1 MHIYMPLG
9 AKYTYEQSREFARVI
24 AILAHARLPG
34 FTSIERTVKD
44 RQGKLYIDFLQ
55 KQTSGHCLR
64 PFFKPRTGRSMSQP
78 PPWPGSWE
86 GLEKGRF

>member
-64 PFFKPRTGRSMSQP
+64 PLFQAQTGRYGVHAP
-78 PPWPGSWE
+78 ALAGS
-86 GLEKGRF
+86 